1 MRSFSSIRR
10 RSGLYRVTASAAVT
24 TEPDA
29 GPVVANRSKT
39 NLGIKSWVRPAAHGP
54 HPGLCPLQLPAT
66 TLSPATI
73 WRVRFDDDAGL
84 DTSEVQDLR
93 GSGGGGGGGIG
104 GRVAIGGGGLGVVG
118 LVIYF
123 LISQFTG
130 ISPSAG
136 GVGSGLTGLGSG
148 QQVDNGQL
156 SSECKTGAD
165 ANKKHDC
172 AIVAIINSV
181 QDYWTLQMSRSGQTY
196 RKAPTK
202 FFTGGVRTG
211 CGSAT
216 SDTGPFYCPADSD
229 VYIDLTFFDELKTRF
244 GAQGGLFTEAY
255 VLAHEYGHHVQNLI
269 GTSKKGTGTGPT
281 SGSVRLELQADCYA
295 GVWGN
300 HATTTPTETGKP
312 LISDVTQDDVNS
324 ALDAAS
330 RIGDDYIQTKLGGGQ
345 VDRSKFTHGSSAQR
359 KKWFTTGFQNG
370 DPARCDTFGTSNLG

>member
-1 MRSFSSIRR
+1 M
-10 RSGLYRVTASAAVT
+10 
-24 TEPDA
+24 
-29 GPVVANRSKT
+29 
-39 NLGIKSWVRPAAHGP
+39 
-54 HPGLCPLQLPAT
+54 
-66 TLSPATI
+66 
-73 WRVRFDDDAGL
+73 RFDDDAGL

-104 GRVAIGGGGLGVVG
+104 GRMALGGGGLGVVG

-123 LISQFTG
+123 LISQLGG
-130 ISPSAG
+130 ISPSSV

-148 QQVDNGQL
+148 EQVDNSQL

-202 FFTGGVRTG
+202 FFTSGVRTG

-244 GAQGGLFTEAY
+244 GAEGGLFTEAY

-300 HATTTPTETGKP
+300 HATTTPTETGRP
-312 LISDVTQDDVNS
+312 LISDITQDDINS

-359 KKWFTTGFQNG
+359 KKWFTTGFQTG
-370 DPARCDTFGTSNLG
+370 DPAACDTFGTSNLG